1 MANGQVITGFSKP
14 VVALYSATGTTV
26 SYTGLMPLA
35 RGVDVSL
42 DIETNDD
49 NDFFADNV
57 VAESAGNTFSSGT
70 VTLTVDGLK
79 AEARTLIMGLPEAT
93 SVSLGSG
100 GNTVDVYDY
109 DDRQAKPY
117 VGVGF
122 IVRVMEDGVTSY
134 VPYVLPKTIFSDLGI
149 EAETQEESIDFQ
161 TTELE
166 ATIMRDDSD
175 NHRWQRVGANQTTEA
190 LAYSVLQAL
199 LGGQ

>member
-1 MANGQVITGFSKP
+1 MANGRVITGFSKP
-14 VVALYSATGTTV
+14 VVAKYSATGTTV
-26 SYTGLMPLA
+26 SYDTVMALA

-49 NDFFADNV
+49 NDFYADNV
-57 VAESAGNTFSSGT
+57 KAESAGNVFSSGT

-79 AEARTLIMGLPEAT
+79 EETRQMIMGLPSPT
-93 SVSLGSG
+93 SVTVGST
-100 GNTVDVYDY
+100 TVDVYDY
-109 DDRQAKPY
+109 DDRQEKPY
-117 VGVGF
+117 VGLGF
-122 IVRVMEDGVTSY
+122 IVRYMEDGVASF
-134 VPYVLPKTIFSDLGI
+134 VPYLLPKVIFNDLGI

-175 NHRWQRVGANQTTEA
+175 NHVWQKVGANQTTEA

>member
-1 MANGQVITGFSKP
+1 MANGRVITGFSKP
-14 VVALYSATGTTV
+14 VVATYSASGTTV
-26 SYTGLMPLA
+26 AYTGFMDLA
-35 RGVDVSL
+35 RGVDVSI

-49 NDFFADNV
+49 NDFYANNV
-57 VAESAGNTFSSGT
+57 KAESAGNVFSSGT

-79 AEARTLIMGLPEAT
+79 EEARTLVMGLPAAT
-93 SVSLGSG
+93 SVSVGSSS
-100 GNTVDVYDY
+100 VDVYEF
-109 DDRQAKPY
+109 DDRQVKPY

-122 IVRVMEDGVTSY
+122 IVRYMEDGVTSF

-166 ATIMRDDSD
+166 ATIMRDDSE
-175 NHRWQRVGANQTTEA
+175 NHRWQRIGDAQTTEDA
-190 LAYSVLQAL
+190 AYAVLSAL

>member
-49 NDFFADNV
+49 NDFYADNV

-79 AEARTLIMGLPEAT
+79 AEARTMIMGLPEPT
-93 SVSLGSG
+93 SVSLGS
-100 GNTVDVYDY
+100 NSVDVYDY

-122 IVRVMEDGVTSY
+122 IVRYMEDGVTSY
-134 VPYVLPKTIFSDLGI
+134 VPYMLPKVIFNDLGI

>member
-49 NDFFADNV
+49 NDFYADNV

-79 AEARTLIMGLPEAT
+79 AEARKLIMGLPEPT
-93 SVSLGSG
+93 SVSLGGG

-122 IVRVMEDGVTSY
+122 IVRYMEDGVTSY
-134 VPYVLPKTIFSDLGI
+134 VPYMLPKVIFNDLGI

-166 ATIMRDDSD
+166 ATILRDDSD
-175 NHRWQRVGANQTTEA
+175 NHRWQRVGANQATEA

>member
-1 MANGQVITGFSKP
+1 MANGRVITGFSKP
-14 VVALYSATGTTV
+14 VVAKYSATGTTV
-26 SYTGLMPLA
+26 SYDTVMALA

-49 NDFFADNV
+49 NDFYADNV
-57 VAESAGNTFSSGT
+57 KAESAGNVFSSGT

-79 AEARTLIMGLPEAT
+79 EETRQMIMGLPAPT

-100 GNTVDVYDY
+100 GVTVDVYDY
-109 DDRQAKPY
+109 DDRQEKPY
-117 VGVGF
+117 VGLGF
-122 IVRVMEDGVTSY
+122 VVRYMEDGVASF
-134 VPYVLPKTIFSDLGI
+134 VPYVLPKVIFNDLGI

-175 NHRWQRVGANQTTEA
+175 NHVWQRVGAAQTTEA
-190 LAYSVLQAL
+190 LAASVLNKL
-199 LGGQ
+199 LGE

>member
-1 MANGQVITGFSKP
+1 MANGRVITGFSKP
-14 VVALYSATGTTV
+14 VVAKYSATGTTV
-26 SYTGLMPLA
+26 SYSNMMALA

-49 NDFFADNV
+49 NDFYADNV
-57 VAESAGNTFSSGT
+57 KAESAGNVFSSGT

-79 AEARTLIMGLPEAT
+79 EAARTLIMGLPAAT
-93 SVSLGSG
+93 SVTVGS
-100 GNTVDVYDY
+100 TSVDVYEY
-109 DDRQAKPY
+109 DDRQEKPY
-117 VGVGF
+117 VGIGF
-122 IVRVMEDGVTSY
+122 IVRFMEDGVASF
-134 VPYVLPKTIFSDLGI
+134 VPYMLPKTIFSDLGI

-175 NHRWQRVGANQTTEA
+175 NHAWQKVGAAQTTEA

>member
-1 MANGQVITGFSKP
+1 MANGRVITGFSKP
-14 VVALYSATGTTV
+14 VVAKYSATGTTV
-26 SYTGLMPLA
+26 SYTNLMALA

-49 NDFFADNV
+49 NDFYADNV
-57 VAESAGNTFSSGT
+57 KAESAGNVFSSGT

-79 AEARTLIMGLPEAT
+79 EEARQLIMGLPAPT
-93 SVSLGSG
+93 SVTLGG
-100 GNTVDVYDY
+100 TTADVYEY
-109 DDRQAKPY
+109 DDRQEKPY
-117 VGVGF
+117 VGIGF
-122 IVRVMEDGVTSY
+122 IVRYMEDGVTSF
-134 VPYVLPKTIFSDLGI
+134 VPYMLPKAIFSDLGI

-161 TTELE
+161 TSELE

-175 NHRWQRVGANQTTEA
+175 NHVWQKVGAAQTTEA